1 MTTVAIFGAGQIGR
15 AAFDILRIM
24 QMHADEQKI
33 FNGKSVYDEID
44 FFVIDSSEE
53 NIKKLGFGNHYC
65 VDLVQEEAKIIE
77 LLKERG
83 VNYVINAMPFFLNE
97 KVAKISFAARAG
109 YIDFTEDDQMADT
122 VRKIYEGSMLNCA
135 VKCGLAPGFINYV
148 GHDLIKRIPQPESLM
163 VSVGAL
169 PNAVSYDENTPW
181 DSYALSWSVDG
192 LVNEY
197 IRPCQ
202 VRLNGRETEIAPLT
216 GLTKV
221 ILDGT
226 EYEAA
231 FTSGGIGSL
240 IKDLPDV
247 PNVYYKTLRYP
258 GHYKWVRSV
267 TDKLQN
273 DFFAIK
279 QEFLSKFATT
289 TDDVIVVYAKATGKD
304 EFGKP
309 VVETYWNKF
318 AGTYT
323 LTGIQATTASSGI
336 AVLELMLKGRMQGI
350 IGHSTISI
358 LDLEST
364 EVYKM
369 YYRPVK

>member
-1 MTTVAIFGAGQIGR
+1 MTTIAIFGAGQIGR
-15 AAFDILRIM
+15 AAFDILNIM
-24 QMHADEQKI
+24 KMHAEEQKI
-33 FNGKSVYDEID
+33 FNGKSVYEDME
-44 FFVIDSSEE
+44 FFVIDSNVE
-53 NIKKLGFGNHYC
+53 NIKKLTYGNHC
-65 VDLVQEEAKIIE
+65 CADLEKEADKVVE
-77 LLKERG
+77 LLKAKD
-83 VNYVINAMPFFLNE
+83 VDYVINAMPFYLNE
-97 KVAKISFAARAG
+97 KIAKMAFEARAG
-109 YIDFTEDDQMADT
+109 YIDFTEDDQMAES
-122 VRKIYEGSMLNCA
+122 VRKVYEGSMLNCA

-169 PNAVSYDENTPW
+169 PNAVSYDEMTPW

-202 VRLNGRETEIAPLT
+202 VRLDGKETEIAPLT

-231 FTSGGIGSL
+231 FTSGGVGSL
-240 IKDLPDV
+240 IKDLPHV

-267 TDKLQN
+267 TDKLQGN
-273 DFFAIK
+273 FFAIK

-304 EFGKP
+304 ESGKP

-318 AGTYT
+318 TGTYT

-369 YYRPVK
+369 YYRPAK